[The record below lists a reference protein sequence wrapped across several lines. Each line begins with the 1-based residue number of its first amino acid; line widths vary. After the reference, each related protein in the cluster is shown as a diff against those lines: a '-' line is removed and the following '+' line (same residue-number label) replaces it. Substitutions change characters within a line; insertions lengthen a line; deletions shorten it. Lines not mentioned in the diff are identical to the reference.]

1 MRKNIRNICIILAV
15 MLMLAAT
22 LTCTESS
29 GKQSNKIPEYRSF
42 RDIPGVTDDKVDV
55 VMASQ
60 NNLLRMTNYN
70 ELTPWLSGMIAL
82 LFLVIVM
89 LVLFFQKN
97 RFAGKQ
103 LEELVLQRT
112 KELELQTAKFSTI
125 LNSLPDHVFW
135 KDLNLRHIQCNKSF
149 EQYFGVHEADIAG
162 KTDAECLG
170 LSPEMAERYAEWDRK
185 VINDVK
191 ALTTD
196 EVIPCVDGTEQ
207 FFETIRVPLIQND
220 SVIGLIGISRNIN
233 QRKAVE
239 EEALVASATK
249 SAFLANMS
257 HEIRTPMNSII
268 GFSELAMDDELTPKT
283 REYLRKIL
291 ENSEW
296 LLQIINDILDLSKIE
311 SGRMELEKIPF
322 DLDELFTHCQ
332 TIIMPKFIEK
342 GIALY
347 FYIEPLKG
355 KKLLGDPTRLRQ
367 VLVNFLSNAIKFTN
381 VGMVKVST
389 SVKHS
394 TNTHSTIFFEIT
406 DSGIGMTS
414 EQVSK
419 IFEPFIQGDSST
431 TRKYGGTGLGL
442 SITKKIIEAMGGELS
457 VESIP
462 DLGSKFSFEL
472 TFNTLDA
479 SDDMPAHS
487 IPIEQIERPSFEG
500 EVLICEDNHMNQL
513 VICDHLTRV
522 GLKSIVA
529 ENGKE
534 GVDIVQSRIK
544 NGGRPFDLIFMD
556 IHMPVMDGLEAATR
570 IDLFN
575 TGTPIVAMTA
585 NLMSEDKDLYKV
597 SGMNDCLGKP
607 FTSQELWRCLLKY
620 FQPVN
625 QKASFRERLV
635 QEDEKLHKVLQ
646 IDFLKSN
653 YKKYNEIM
661 EAIDTDDIKLAHR
674 LVHTL
679 KSNAG
684 LIGKND
690 LEKTAADME
699 HLLSG
704 GKNMLK
710 EDHLNLLEKE
720 LNVVLKELALELLEQ
735 LEPLLKSGNPECLNL
750 VDGLHAIPGSRT
762 LIYQLDDFDF
772 QPALSTLTELQQTL
786 KAG

>member
-1 MRKNIRNICIILAV
+1 
-15 MLMLAAT
+15 MLAAT